1 MFILISA
8 ILFGCPS
15 LYSQYFTPSWSGGAL
30 NPMSIIISSA
40 QLDSLPLTAG
50 DEIGVFD
57 ANICVGAMVLQQEV
71 MPDDDQTYL
80 YISCAQDDPGSP
92 EIDGYQSG
100 NPIILCYYDQSESF
114 EGHNIFIDYPFAPEF
129 CDSTFQLMQT
139 SIMQIQAS
147 SMVQLNSPTKE
158 ICTGNLLEL
167 PLLVSGIASAD
178 SFLIALD
185 YDTTILRFLSL
196 SNIHHAI
203 AQSAVQIIEGPS
215 ALIISKSAENRSFHI
230 LQQDTLLLLQF
241 QALTDGNPL
250 LSILP
255 SSVFLNQYGDTLP
268 LQSQSEGISL
278 FPLPIIDDVL
288 LSDESCIASSD
299 GIIRIQCADFGDS
312 LWYSINEGLNWQSE
326 PNFYG
331 LHAGVYSVQVQSRYQ
346 CTTIWPDSLLEIE
359 AADSFYFEYAELRDA
374 HCFHQP
380 DGFIRMQV
388 NGGTAAYSYSINNGL
403 SWQDEASFDGLAP
416 GVYDLWAKDSHN
428 CLIPF
433 PDNPVVL
440 SSPAEIIVNQ
450 IIVNQATS
458 CAAADGSV
466 FIDASGGEGVL
477 NYSMNNGG
485 QWQENPQFDHLAC
498 GDYTLLVKDE
508 ENCIRAWQNNPITI
522 DAPTSLWSNSTD
534 NEISVFPNPFQK
546 EISLMIPTILMNSQ
560 ASVSIY
566 DLSGRQ
572 LFEKQYLSLSSR
584 LKINLSFLSAGL
596 YQLRFI
602 SPSFQQT
609 IIIQKPKS

>member
-1 MFILISA
+1 MTKPICISVV
-8 ILFGCPS
+8 P
-15 LYSQYFTPSWSGGAL
+15 
-30 NPMSIIISSA
+30 
-40 QLDSLPLTAG
+40 
-50 DEIGVFD
+50 
-57 ANICVGAMVLQQEV
+57 
-71 MPDDDQTYL
+71 
-80 YISCAQDDPGSP
+80 QDDPGSP

-158 ICTGNLLEL
+158 ICSGNLLEL

-203 AQSAVQIIEGPS
+203 AQSAVQIIEGPN
-215 ALIISKSAENRSFHI
+215 ALIISKPAENRSFHI

-241 QALTDGNPL
+241 HALTDGDPL

-312 LWYSINEGLNWQSE
+312 LWYSINEGLNWQSD

-374 HCFHQP
+374 IAFINP
-380 DGFIRMQV
+380 SGFIRMQV

-433 PDNPVVL
+433 
-440 SSPAEIIVNQ
+440 
-450 IIVNQATS
+450 
-458 CAAADGSV
+458 
-466 FIDASGGEGVL
+466 
-477 NYSMNNGG
+477 
-485 QWQENPQFDHLAC
+485 
-498 GDYTLLVKDE
+498 
-508 ENCIRAWQNNPITI
+508 R
-522 DAPTSLWSNSTD
+522 
-534 NEISVFPNPFQK
+534 
-546 EISLMIPTILMNSQ
+546 
-560 ASVSIY
+560 
-566 DLSGRQ
+566 
-572 LFEKQYLSLSSR
+572 
-584 LKINLSFLSAGL
+584 
-596 YQLRFI
+596 
-602 SPSFQQT
+602 
-609 IIIQKPKS
+609 